1 LRTKAVVVGEI
12 SVQRAEAQR
21 EFDGQV
27 YVLTKINFDKEAA
40 DEDEAYHKK
49 RGREVKT
56 VQEGIFWVL
65 YTKIG

>member
-1 LRTKAVVVGEI
+1 MAEL
-12 SVQRAEAQR
+12 SVQRAAAQR

-27 YVLTKINFDKEAA
+27 YILTKINFDKEAA
-40 DEDEAYHKK
+40 DEDEAYHRE

-56 VQEGIFWVL
+56 VQEGIFWIL